1 MTSHAALVKAIDTA
15 SAHAYLDVAIFSWA
29 HLAIR
34 CTSLINTGFLP
45 VEIQAHVLNNAKI
58 RLKRVSFVSCNLFQS
73 IIESRKLVDGDQNS
87 DEDGDGVEVQPA
99 SFLEESYSASET
111 ITVTTIDQEQY
122 TCVLPDLTGEAASR
136 VSM

>member
-1 MTSHAALVKAIDTA
+1 M
-15 SAHAYLDVAIFSWA
+15 
-29 HLAIR
+29 
-34 CTSLINTGFLP
+34 
-45 VEIQAHVLNNAKI
+45 
-58 RLKRVSFVSCNLFQS
+58 SCNLFQS